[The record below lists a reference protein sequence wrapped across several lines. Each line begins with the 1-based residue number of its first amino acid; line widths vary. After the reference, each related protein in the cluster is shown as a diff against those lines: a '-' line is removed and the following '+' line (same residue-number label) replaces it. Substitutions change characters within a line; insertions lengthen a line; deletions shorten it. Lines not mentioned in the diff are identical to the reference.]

1 MAAEDSLRKSHA
13 GNFTTSAFVLLFVL
27 TAFRTQWENVFH
39 SRPELLGGIARI
51 VNIDFVDIAQI
62 D

>member
-1 MAAEDSLRKSHA
+1 MAAEDSLRKSHV
-13 GNFTTSAFVLLFVL
+13 GNVTTSAFLLLFVL
-27 TAFRTQWENVFH
+27 NAFRTQWENVFH

-51 VNIDFVDIAQI
+51 VHSDFVAIAQI